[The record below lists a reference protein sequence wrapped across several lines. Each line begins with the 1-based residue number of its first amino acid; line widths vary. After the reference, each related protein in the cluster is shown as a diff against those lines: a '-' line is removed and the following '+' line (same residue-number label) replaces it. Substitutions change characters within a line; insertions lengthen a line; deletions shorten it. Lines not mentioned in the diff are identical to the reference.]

1 MEINR
6 PQLKAAARGSLK
18 ESKTNPYILTLIYV
32 IISTVLS
39 YLNASIYKTNEILD
53 AIESGAILTAHD
65 LMYYAASGFEYILGI
80 MLNFMSLMLSVGF
93 IIFALKVWRRQ
104 ENSIGNLF
112 DGFAILLRIIGLE
125 IVMSIFI
132 FLWSLL
138 LFIPG
143 LIASLSY
150 SRAIYLLIDHPEMS
164 IMDCIRESKRLMN
177 GRKGE
182 YFILMLSFFGWM
194 LLASVPMSVS
204 PLLGIMSA
212 AISIYIT
219 PYMQVTYAGWHDM
232 VVQQDRQRSMN
243 DGTPPYT
250 NGNEW

>member
-1 MEINR
+1 MDINR
-6 PQLKAAARGSLK
+6 PQLKAAARVALK
-18 ESKTNPYILTLIYV
+18 ESKANPYIVTLIYV

-39 YLNASIYKTNEILD
+39 YLNAGIFKTNEILH
-53 AIESGAILTAHD
+53 AIESGTTLTAYD
-65 LMYYAASGFEYILGI
+65 LMRYAPSGFEYILGL
-80 MLNFMSLMLSVGF
+80 MLRLMTLMLSVGF
-93 IIFALKVWRRQ
+93 IIFALKVWRRR

-125 IVMSIFI
+125 IVMGIFI

-143 LIASLSY
+143 IIASLNY

-164 IMDCIRESKRLMN
+164 ILDCIRESKRLMT

-182 YFILMLSFFGWM
+182 YFILALSFLGWM
-194 LLASVPMSVS
+194 ILCSFPVGVS
-204 PLLGIMSA
+204 PILDIISA
-212 AISIYIT
+212 AIAIYVT
-219 PYMQVTYAGWHDM
+219 PYIQVTYAGWHDS
-232 VVQQDRQRSMN
+232 VVQQDRQRSVN

-250 NGNEW
+250 NGNGW